1 MNARIKRIVFAILCL
16 GIVGRLLSPL
26 QFSVILSVAPGPTIA
41 VVSLWQAL
49 ITGLGVSYAGSFLF
63 NYTDFA
69 RYTWPCRPFLIFVA
83 RRSAT
88 AKALV
93 ERGRA
98 RTISR
103 ALLARSAITLGAVL
117 GVLALL
123 ALLYDS
129 APALSTALIA
139 TPLSAMSFLC
149 GTLIGALTDILLPR
163 SSLKTARVAKIES
176 IPTARYPIRWND
188 STLPLGDP
196 TLSYAVI
203 IPCHNYG
210 EYLRDAIES
219 VLSQTSPA
227 SEIVVVLDGC
237 TDNSAQIAAEFAG
250 RGVQSIT
257 VNCHDPYLARR
268 AGFYA
273 TKAPLVCCLDADDYV
288 NDSYFAIGT
297 RCFIDANVGIAT
309 GWVQNFGALHTSWE
323 PLPCDIQKLNCA
335 TSASIFRRVAALGI
349 RAFER
354 MEWAG
359 VFEDDYPVWKGIARA
374 GWQVA
379 LFEGTHFHRRH
390 SRNKSITTPS
400 DKEWAI
406 SLRNAHGSPTRKI
419 RVGYVAS
426 VLLPAG
432 GVETLLSQLLRY
444 GFRIEWVGVAH
455 APKKPEDLIKD
466 DTYMGIPIIKSHVFD
481 DAVRKLASRSD
492 VLYAWQADDLA
503 RLATL
508 DLDIPVW
515 GCVHGQCSYAATA
528 GERIASIRAGHM
540 VAVSEAASKVCLSPA
555 RIIYNGA
562 DLNALSQG
570 PSRWEQ
576 RDMWGIG
583 NDEIAVG
590 YVGRWATGKR
600 VNLIVSAFAHL
611 PTHIRPVLCVAGALP
626 PLDERRQ
633 AEESAG
639 RKIVWTTTT
648 TPGAAYRAFDAVVM
662 ASETEGGPLVAL
674 EAWACECPLIT
685 TPVGMIP
692 ELIQSHGDL
701 AYLLPMNPSSQ
712 EIAMAIVRTLED
724 KSLTIERRERAKNM
738 VWTHFTVW
746 RTVRA
751 WERGLLEVVKSATQ
765 ETGVDEASRSL
776 KDKKNKLFFELLQ
789 RSR

>member
-1 MNARIKRIVFAILCL
+1 MKARIKRVVFAILCL
-16 GIVGRLLSPL
+16 SIVGSLLTPL
-26 QFSVILSVAPGPTIA
+26 LFSADLSVTSGLIIAPI
-41 VVSLWQAL
+41 SLWQVL
-49 ITGLGVSYAGSFLF
+49 ITGLSVSYAGSFFF
-63 NYTDFA
+63 NYTDFV
-69 RYTWPCRPFLIFVA
+69 RYTWPCRPFLILIA

-88 AKALV
+88 AKAIV
-93 ERGRA
+93 RQGRA
-98 RTISR
+98 RTVSR
-103 ALLARSAITLGAVL
+103 ALLTRSAIALGSLV
-117 GVLALL
+117 GVLTIL

-129 APALSTALIA
+129 APTVSSALI
-139 TPLSAMSFLC
+139 TTQLSAISFLC
-149 GTLIGALTDILLPR
+149 GTLLGVLADILIPR
-163 SSLKTARVAKIES
+163 SSLKTLISRSNLKTPRVTKPLP

-188 STLPLGDP
+188 STLSLGDP

-219 VLSQTSPA
+219 VLSQTFPA

-250 RGVQSIT
+250 RGVQAVT

-273 TKAPLVCCLDADDYV
+273 TKAPLVCCLDADDYL

-309 GWVQNFGALHTSWE
+309 GWVKHFGALHTSWE
-323 PLPCDIQKLNCA
+323 PLPSDIQKLNCV
-335 TSASIFRRVAALGI
+335 TSAAIFRRVAALGV

-359 VFEDDYPVWKGIARA
+359 VFEDDYVSWKGIARA

-390 SRNKSITTPS
+390 SRNKSITTPT
-400 DKEWAI
+400 DLTWAI

-432 GVETLLSQLLRY
+432 GVETLLSQLMRH

-455 APKKPEDLIKD
+455 APKRPEDLIKD

-481 DAVRKLASRSD
+481 DAVRELASKSD

-515 GCVHGQCSYAATA
+515 GCVHGQCSYAASV
-528 GERIASIRAGHM
+528 GECIASIRSGHV

-590 YVGRWATGKR
+590 YIGRWAAGKR

-633 AEESAG
+633 ADESAG
-639 RKIVWTTTT
+639 RKIVWTKTT
-648 TPGAAYRAFDAVVM
+648 TPGAVYRALDAVVM
-662 ASETEGGPLVAL
+662 ASESEGGPLVAL

-692 ELIQSHGDL
+692 ELIESHGDL
-701 AYLLPMNPSSQ
+701 AYLLSMNPSSQ
-712 EIAMAIVRTLED
+712 EIAVAIVRTLED
-724 KSLTIERRERAKNM
+724 KPLTIERRERAKDM
-738 VWTHFTVW
+738 VWNHFTVW

-751 WERGLLEVVKSATQ
+751 WERGLMELVRNSTQ
-765 ETGVDEASRSL
+765 ETGVDEESRSL
-776 KDKKNKLFFELLQ
+776 
-789 RSR
+789 S